1 MAASN
6 KARETLIGRVMLDE
20 EFAKE
25 LAQNPTEAVK
35 KAGIR
40 LKVADLKKL
49 EALAPEQRLAML
61 NHVRAGSQLLNAKA
75 YLDNL
80 KLI

>member
-6 KARETLIGRVMLDE
+6 KARETLIGRVILDE
-20 EFAKE
+20 EFAKD

-49 EALAPEQRLAML
+49 EALTPEQRSTML
-61 NHVRAGSQLLNAKA
+61 GSLRSGGQSLGAKA